1 MKKIY
6 LFLAMLTLICCVFL
20 QTNCDRPPQT
30 FPHELTP
37 EGPEPVGWEYVEV
50 NDITEITLASGKKLF
65 LHGRFDV
72 RSTLWGEH
80 SLAYCA
86 HYHWKVLEVG
96 DKHGWWLFVHRLR
109 AWTAKSGPSLSV
121 DGKTCFL
128 WLDIE
133 KQLTAIDVSSG
144 KMRTLTH
151 LPTRIMNYKSD
162 RCLDPEPVWR
172 DKGVIHDAGRN
183 RVLFLIQEESSA
195 EVPLWLRLLRRGRYQ
210 IVAVDLDEGRMTALS
225 GPRKLKGRVRCWDLS
240 LKRGEVY
247 IKMEKGGPQVRTLD
261 GQLLRTL
268 PKPKGGVWSMWLS
281 PDEQTLL
288 LEGWDG
294 GFALLDLETNQMS
307 DGPSNGHSAAWSP
320 DGRTIAYLDR
330 WQLWLYDVAARTSSL
345 LASREPTLL
354 ERGPGYGERPTW
366 SPDGNMLAANIGGDY
381 PTDSKQLDA
390 PTLIIDLKDHTAMVF
405 PDYIK
410 NILWVPHPRPFRGE

>member
-1 MKKIY
+1 
-6 LFLAMLTLICCVFL
+6 MLMLICCMFL
-20 QTNCDRPPQT
+20 QTNCDRRPKT

-37 EGPEPVGWEYVEV
+37 EGPEPVGWEYVEA
-50 NDITEITLASGKKLF
+50 DDTTEITLASGKKLF

-80 SLAYCA
+80 SLVYCTRP
-86 HYHWKVLEVG
+86 HWKVLEVG
-96 DKHGWWLFVHRLR
+96 DKHGWWLFVQRLR
-109 AWTAKSGPSLSV
+109 AWSVKSGPSLSV

-151 LPTRIMNYKSD
+151 LPTKTMNYKAD
-162 RCLDPEPVWR
+162 RRLDPGPVWR
-172 DKGVIHDAGRN
+172 DKGVVHDAERN
-183 RVLFLIQEESSA
+183 RVLFLIQKR
-195 EVPLWLRLLRRGRYQ
+195 PLYLPWLLPLGGRYQ
-210 IVAVDLDEGRMTALS
+210 IVAVDLDSGRMQALS
-225 GPRKLKGRVRCWDLS
+225 GSRKLKGGVRCWDLS
-240 LKRGEVY
+240 LKRGELY
-247 IKMEKGGPQVRTLD
+247 IKMEKGGPQVRTLE

-268 PKPKGGVWSMWLS
+268 PTPKGGVWSMWLS

-294 GFALLDLETNQMS
+294 GFALIDLEKNQMS
-307 DGPSNGHSAAWSP
+307 DGPSHGHSAVWSP

-330 WQLWLYDVAARTSSL
+330 WQLWLYNVATRTSSL
-345 LASREPTLL
+345 LASREPTHL
-354 ERGPGYGERPTW
+354 ERGPGYWERPAW

-390 PTLIIDLKDHTAMVF
+390 PTLIIGLKDHTAMVF
-405 PDYIK
+405 PDYI
-410 NILWVPHPRPFRGE
+410 NQILWVPHPNAFQEINKE